1 MFFSKLSNI
10 IFLYLIT
17 FILVEET
24 EDSKEFCSLF
34 LECDKCKLC
43 DVYSECGFSSILC
56 QEQRSMNYNL
66 SWELHAN
73 LTSYY
78 KSDEDMVSFCNS
90 RNFTL
95 NEATDSFT
103 IFQSNPNVLSGTLTK
118 SYHCEYYIKNS
129 YYLLH
134 DTDDAVLNFELKDKN
149 GNKPKNSKLEFL
161 LLYIYNAD
169 NKWQFIH
176 LDENDQNIR
185 SGSISRSLTKI
196 SEFQILI
203 DFNNNNTYFEE
214 GESLVISISTDN
226 PSEKLRIIY
235 IVIIVMI
242 CVFILV
248 VIGLIL
254 LYLIMKKKLL
264 EERERAIREE
274 EEKKEKIIQKVELF
288 LKEELKPQIFTDKLN
303 IHGCDS
309 CSICCDTFI
318 KGTSQVSITPCSH
331 IFHHE
336 CLEKWIKEKIT
347 NPHCPNCM
355 QSFLEYIDNPMKI
368 KIKKKVG
375 FINNNLDENKNVS
388 DKNGNIYEVEV
399 KEEIGVNSHDD
410 IPPSEQMRINNLNNL
425 TNQKE
430 KNEDIKSDKEKSINI
445 SINES
450 NNNEA

>member
-1 MFFSKLSNI
+1 
-10 IFLYLIT
+10 
-17 FILVEET
+17 
-24 EDSKEFCSLF
+24 
-34 LECDKCKLC
+34 
-43 DVYSECGFSSILC
+43 
-56 QEQRSMNYNL
+56 
-66 SWELHAN
+66 
-73 LTSYY
+73 
-78 KSDEDMVSFCNS
+78 
-90 RNFTL
+90 
-95 NEATDSFT
+95 
-103 IFQSNPNVLSGTLTK
+103 
-118 SYHCEYYIKNS
+118 
-129 YYLLH
+129 
-134 DTDDAVLNFELKDKN
+134 
-149 GNKPKNSKLEFL
+149 
-161 LLYIYNAD
+161 
-169 NKWQFIH
+169 
-176 LDENDQNIR
+176 
-185 SGSISRSLTKI
+185 
-196 SEFQILI
+196 
-203 DFNNNNTYFEE
+203 
-214 GESLVISISTDN
+214 
-226 PSEKLRIIY
+226 
-235 IVIIVMI
+235 
-242 CVFILV
+242 
-248 VIGLIL
+248 
-254 LYLIMKKKLL
+254 MKKKLL

-388 DKNGNIYEVEV
+388 DKNGNIYEDEV

-430 KNEDIKSDKEKSINI
+430 NNEDIKSDKEIDCFRQIDKWPAQTYVINDLEDFISCSSCVCKGLNVWRCLSNTKS
-445 SINES
+445 S
-450 NNNEA
+450 N

>member
-17 FILVEET
+17 FILVEEI

-56 QEQRSMNYNL
+56 QEPRSMNYNL

-134 DTDDAVLNFELKDKN
+134 DTDEAVLNFELKDKN

-161 LLYIYNAD
+161 LLYIFNAD

-203 DFNNNNTYFEE
+203 VCF
-214 GESLVISISTDN
+214 
-226 PSEKLRIIY
+226 R
-235 IVIIVMI
+235 
-242 CVFILV
+242 C
-248 VIGLIL
+248 
-254 LYLIMKKKLL
+254 KK
-264 EERERAIREE
+264 I
-274 EEKKEKIIQKVELF
+274 
-288 LKEELKPQIFTDKLN
+288 
-303 IHGCDS
+303 
-309 CSICCDTFI
+309 
-318 KGTSQVSITPCSH
+318 
-331 IFHHE
+331 
-336 CLEKWIKEKIT
+336 
-347 NPHCPNCM
+347 
-355 QSFLEYIDNPMKI
+355 
-368 KIKKKVG
+368 
-375 FINNNLDENKNVS
+375 
-388 DKNGNIYEVEV
+388 
-399 KEEIGVNSHDD
+399 
-410 IPPSEQMRINNLNNL
+410 
-425 TNQKE
+425 
-430 KNEDIKSDKEKSINI
+430 
-445 SINES
+445 
-450 NNNEA
+450 